1 MSTVASAK
9 TYTVTI
15 NVAVAGAPTIG
26 ENGERGESQFGHM
39 WYSLGDGTKPEKS

>member
-26 ENGERGESQFGHM
+26 ENGERGESRAGHM
-39 WYSLGDGTKPEKS
+39 WYSLGVKCRR